1 MRVKGPHLSARVQ
14 RASIGNIGVDHV
26 TERDNS
32 SPEADTPEQQS
43 LSGLLDT
50 PELLRVRILPA
61 QFARALGVSKQS
73 VSRWIR
79 DGWVMLAADGRLDP
93 VVAIGQLLRR
103 CDPGRLR
110 ARWLRQAITD
120 VQTLREAAGQAD
132 QRVAAVEGKLN
143 AALARIT
150 YLESFSDDLDCM
162 LDRVLELVVER
173 ESDLRATVTSEEF
186 AALVSDIE
194 SDAATICGDASDVD
208 VDAAIDAYIESNEAP
223 RAIHEA
229 EGNGGDAP

>member
-1 MRVKGPHLSARVQ
+1 MD
-14 RASIGNIGVDHV
+14 IGNIGVDHV
-26 TERDNS
+26 TQRDNS

-73 VSRWIR
+73 VSRWVR
-79 DGWVMLAADGRLDP
+79 DGWVTLAADGRLDP

-120 VQTLREAAGQAD
+120 VQTLREAAALAD
-132 QRVAAVEGKLN
+132 QRVAAVEAKLQ
-143 AALARIT
+143 AAQARIA
-150 YLESFSDDLDCM
+150 YLESFSADLDCM
-162 LDRVLELVVER
+162 LEGVLKLVVER
-173 ESDLRATVTSEEF
+173 EAELRATTTTDEF
-186 AALVSDIE
+186 AAVVSDIE
-194 SDAATICGDASDVD
+194 GDAANTCMDASDLD
-208 VDAAIDAYIESNEAP
+208 VDAAVDAYIESTKAP
-223 RAIHEA
+223 RATLEN
-229 EGNGGDAP
+229 EGGRE

>member
-1 MRVKGPHLSARVQ
+1 MRIKAPRLSGRVQ

-26 TERDNS
+26 TQRDNS
-32 SPEADTPEQQS
+32 SPEADTPEQRS

-73 VSRWIR
+73 VSRWVR
-79 DGWVMLAADGRLDP
+79 DGWVTLAADGRLDP

-120 VQTLREAAGQAD
+120 VQALREAAGQAD
-132 QRVAAVEGKLN
+132 QRVAAVEAKLQDAQTRIAYLDSF
-143 AALARIT
+143 AA
-150 YLESFSDDLDCM
+150 DLDCM
-162 LDRVLELVVER
+162 LDRVLALVVER

-186 AALVSDIE
+186 AALVASIE
-194 SDAATICGDASDVD
+194 GDAATTCDDASDVEF
-208 VDAAIDAYIESNEAP
+208 DAAIDAYIESTPAP
-223 RAIHEA
+223 RAIHDEK
-229 EGNGGDAP
+229 GGGE

>member
-1 MRVKGPHLSARVQ
+1 MRVKGPRLSGRVQ

-26 TERDNS
+26 TQRDNS
-32 SPEADTPEQQS
+32 PPEADTPEQRS
-43 LSGLLDT
+43 LSGLLGT

-73 VSRWIR
+73 VSRWVR
-79 DGWVMLAADGRLDP
+79 DGWVTLAADGRLDP

-120 VQTLREAAGQAD
+120 VQALREAAGQAD
-132 QRVAAVEGKLN
+132 QRVAAVEAKLQDAQTRIAYLDSF
-143 AALARIT
+143 AA
-150 YLESFSDDLDCM
+150 DLDCM
-162 LDRVLELVVER
+162 LDRVLALVVER

-186 AALVSDIE
+186 AALVASME
-194 SDAATICGDASDVD
+194 GDADTTCDDASDVE
-208 VDAAIDAYIESNEAP
+208 VDAAIDAYIESTPVP
-223 RAIHEA
+223 RAIHDK
-229 EGNGGDAP
+229 EGGGE

>member
-1 MRVKGPHLSARVQ
+1 MD
-14 RASIGNIGVDHV
+14 IGNIGVDHV
-26 TERDNS
+26 TQRGNS
-32 SPEADTPEQQS
+32 SPEANPPEQQS

-79 DGWVMLAADGRLDP
+79 DGWVTLAADGRLDP
-93 VVAIGQLLRR
+93 VVAIAQLLRR

-132 QRVAAVEGKLN
+132 QRVAAVEARLN
-143 AALARIT
+143 AAQARIA

-173 ESDLRATVTSEEF
+173 ESDLRATATSEEF

-194 SDAATICGDASDVD
+194 SAAATSCGDASDVD
-208 VDAAIDAYIESNEAP
+208 VDAAMDAYIESTKTP
-223 RAIHEA
+223 RAIHET
-229 EGNGGDAP
+229 EGGAGQNDAALDPPRGD